1 MSAEGAAVG
10 APVSAPERPASTR
23 LLLIVLSSAVFVSV
37 LNSSMVNVVVPQIGQ
52 DFGAAQA
59 QVGWVITSFLLA
71 YSISIP
77 LYGRMS
83 DIYSIRSLY
92 VFGLAV
98 FAVGGLLCALAPS
111 LGFLVFGRIIQAIGG
126 AAVPALGTVAITKAL
141 APGERG
147 AALGLI
153 TSSVGIGAAVG
164 PVVGGV
170 VEEFASWH
178 YLFFGSMLLA
188 LVLIPLSI
196 RVIPRGDR
204 VEGATFDVI
213 GGALLGL
220 TAGLFLF
227 GITQG
232 QVSGFASPVTVGSFV
247 GSVVSGVGFYFRIT
261 RARAPFVTPS
271 LFSNRGYVLAIGVG
285 FFAMLGN
292 VAALVMV
299 PLLVTSVN
307 GLSAGLAGLVLSPG
321 AVALAVLSPMTG
333 KLSDT
338 IGVKLPLIAGVGSM
352 LAAALFL
359 SSFGAGASPV
369 AVAIGMMGIGVGFA
383 FVSPSAVNAAA
394 NALSLRDEG
403 EIGAGLGI
411 FQGAFFLGGGT
422 GPAIIGAFLAAR
434 QESGSSSAI
443 NPLYGLTSPA
453 FSDAFLAISLALTI
467 SLFGAFFLKNRAAKG

>member
-1 MSAEGAAVG
+1 MSAEATV
-10 APVSAPERPASTR
+10 APERPASTR

-37 LNSSMVNVVVPQIGQ
+37 LNSSMVNVVVPDIGAE
-52 DFGAAQA
+52 FGAAQA

-71 YSISIP
+71 YAISIP

-98 FAVGGLLCALAPS
+98 FALGSLLSAVAPS
-111 LGFLVFGRIIQAIGG
+111 LGFLVVGRIVQAVGG
-126 AAVPALGTVAITKAL
+126 AAIPALGTVAVTKAL

-153 TSSVGIGAAVG
+153 TSSVGIGAAIG
-164 PVVGGV
+164 PVVGGIV
-170 VEEFASWH
+170 GEFTSWH
-178 YLFFGSMLLA
+178 YLFIGSMLLA
-188 LVLIPLSI
+188 LILIPLSLK
-196 RVIPRGDR
+196 VIPQGDR
-204 VEGATFDVI
+204 VAGSSFDVV
-213 GGALLGL
+213 GGVLLGL

-232 QVSGFASPVTVGSFV
+232 QVSGFTSLITLGSFV
-247 GSVVSGVGFYFRIT
+247 GAVVAGFGFYKRIT
-261 RARAPFVTPS
+261 TARDPFVTPS
-271 LFSNRGYVLAIGVG
+271 LFANSGYVLAIGVG

-292 VAALVMV
+292 VASLVMV

-321 AVALAVLSPMTG
+321 AIALAVLSPKTG
-333 KLSDT
+333 KLSDS
-338 IGVKLPLIAGVGSM
+338 IGVKLPIIIGVGSM
-352 LAAALFL
+352 LASTLFL

-369 AVAIGMMGIGVGFA
+369 VVSIGMMGIGIGFA

-394 NALSLRDEG
+394 NALSRESEH

-422 GPAIIGAFLAAR
+422 GPALIGAFLAAR
-434 QESGSSSAI
+434 QESGSSSI
-443 NPLYGLTSPA
+443 NPLYPLSAPA
-453 FSDAFLAISLALTI
+453 FSDAFLAISLSLAI
-467 SLFGAFFLKNRAAKG
+467 SLAGAFFLKNRAAKG